1 MKRGFNMIQNANI
14 SNSKPNATLEDVVVA
29 VINISDNQT
38 DKKGKYWTA
47 SISDSN
53 QNMNRITKYL
63 SSRIN
68 CSLHLKMVE
77 HLNNQHGVKLNK
89 LKFNG
94 DNAYIATSETIATP
108 KVLSFAPLCTQITTI
123 KNIESMTDGEYL
135 SLTCKIIDVGLDETA
150 FFNNGQKRVQKLKRT
165 AIVADK
171 TDSINMNIWEN
182 QFNLIEKDLSYII
195 KLAKV
200 KIFNDDI
207 SITTTTHTI
216 CKSRS
221 LFIKQ
226 SIQKTKI
233 KLNLNDVNRNMFE
246 FIADTLKVQALLE
259 RCSHPDLS
267 RVDLVEQEDV
277 LLALSSMNV
286 LVNFNPTNMHI
297 NTIVLNNVENN

>member
-29 VINISDNQT
+29 VTNISDNQT

-135 SLTCKIIDVGLDETA
+135 SLTCKIIDVGFDETA

-182 QFNLIEKDLSYII
+182 QFNLIEKDLS
-195 KLAKV
+195 
-200 KIFNDDI
+200 
-207 SITTTTHTI
+207 

-226 SIQKTKI
+226 SIQQTKI

-259 RCSHPDLS
+259 QCGHPDLS

-286 LVNFNPTNMHI
+286 LVNFNPTNMDI